1 MAVKG
6 NDGGR
11 FCVHIKNNRAGEMV
25 FRTTPQ
31 RYRDAEA
38 RHSDLAARVDAVI
51 DWDLDN
57 FHKSMATAH
66 GLVTWDFPTEDLARR
81 APNLKWIQIIGAG
94 VEHLAPVDW
103 LPTGVAL
110 INGRGIHTQR
120 ASEYGL
126 MAILMLH
133 GNMPSFYTQ
142 QRDREYESIFATSI
156 AGRTLGVIGVGG
168 MGSGIAKQAKRMG
181 LHVLGVR
188 HHGNPARNVDEMFG
202 PDGIDEVMR
211 RADFV
216 VVAVPTTPQT
226 IGLIDRRRI
235 GLMKP
240 TAGFVN
246 LSRAP
251 VVDYDA
257 LVERLEA
264 GKLAGA
270 ILDVFEPEP
279 LPPES
284 PLWTTRNLIITPH
297 VSGDDDTA
305 YVPRTLDLM
314 FDNIGRSLN
323 SKPLR
328 NRVRPKLGY

>member
-1 MAVKG
+1 MAGKSG
-6 NDGGR
+6 GGR
-11 FCVHIKNNRAGEMV
+11 FRVHIKNNRAGEMV
-25 FRTTPQ
+25 FRTTPE

-38 RHSDLAARVDAVI
+38 RHPDLAARVDATI
-51 DWDLDN
+51 DWDLDK
-57 FHKSMATAH
+57 FETSMQTAQ

-81 APNLKWIQIIGAG
+81 APSLKWIQIIGAG
-94 VEHLAPVDW
+94 VEHLAPLDW
-103 LPTGVAL
+103 LPTGVTL
-110 INGRGIHTQR
+110 INGRGIHTVR
-120 ASEYGL
+120 AGEYGL

-133 GNMPSFYTQ
+133 GNMATFYTQ
-142 QRDREYESIFATSI
+142 QRAREYDSIFATTI
-156 AGRTLGVIGVGG
+156 AGRTVAVIGVGG
-168 MGSGIAKQAKRMG
+168 MGGGVAKQANRLG

-188 HHGNPARNVDEMFG
+188 HRGNPARYVDEMFG

-216 VVAVPTTPQT
+216 VVTVPTTPET
-226 IGLIDRRRI
+226 IGLIDHRRL

-240 TAGFVN
+240 TAGFIN
-246 LSRAP
+246 MSRAP
-251 VVDYDA
+251 VVDYEA
-257 LVERLEA
+257 LAERLEA

-270 ILDVFEPEP
+270 ILDVFDPEP
-279 LPPES
+279 LPASS

-314 FDNIGRSLN
+314 FDNIGRSLAG
-323 SKPLR
+323 KPLR